1 MKRALIACL
10 LLAGCA
16 TTSEPK
22 IVVKEVRVPVPVA
35 CPDKRPPAPVYVDTL
50 DAIREAASQG
60 PDALVAL
67 LLGGREQ
74 RIARE
79 EASDAQIRACS
90 NL

>member
-22 IVVKEVRVPVPVA
+22 IVVKEVLVPTPVA
-35 CPDKRPPAPVYVDTL
+35 CPDKRPPAPAYVDTL
-50 DAIREAASQG
+50 DAIRAAAAEG

-79 EASDAQIRACS
+79 IANEGQIAACAP
-90 NL
+90 